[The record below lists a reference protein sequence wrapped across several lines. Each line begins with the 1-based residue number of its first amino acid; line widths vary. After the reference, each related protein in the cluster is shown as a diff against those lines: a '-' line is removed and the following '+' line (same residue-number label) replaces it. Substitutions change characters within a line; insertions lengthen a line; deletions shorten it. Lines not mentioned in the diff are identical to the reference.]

1 MVIKITFVC
10 GVKCSLARYS
20 SIFFLIWIIQIK
32 LFSEIWQF
40 NYNFPSWK
48 FAYIFPS
55 SEVLLKEMPRAII
68 IPDIVSFC
76 AKNIQPACK
85 RFVQKV
91 SLFMQKW
98 LQRYQENT
106 ISLEIM
112 EKIPYTVSVKLPRV
126 EWGSCFAWIHYWYC
140 TLVLNELKVFHYRH
154 IVQTNIKADSVF
166 SVKKTFGWVA
176 SVRCSLKWL
185 RKGSTSLSDKRIYQ
199 IHATARMLD
208 YKRSSLTFLNSELN

>member
-1 MVIKITFVC
+1 MW
-10 GVKCSLARYS
+10 GVKCFLARYS

-55 SEVLLKEMPRAII
+55 SEESLKEMPRAII

-76 AKNIQPACK
+76 AKNIQPPCK
-85 RFVQKV
+85 IFVKKFPCLCKNGCNV
-91 SLFMQKW
+91 SGKYNFTGDNGI
-98 LQRYQENT
+98 NT
-106 ISLEIM
+106 LYCLSETT
-112 EKIPYTVSVKLPRV
+112 YRV

-140 TLVLNELKVFHYRH
+140 TLVLNELKVFHYRL

-166 SVKKTFGWVA
+166 SVKKTFGRVA
-176 SVRCSLKWL
+176 SVR
-185 RKGSTSLSDKRIYQ
+185 
-199 IHATARMLD
+199 A
-208 YKRSSLTFLNSELN
+208 